1 MNTEK
6 LPQLPR
12 IALLQHVEK
21 KYMFKRRKKKQHCE
35 TGQMAMY

>member
-21 KYMFKRRKKKQHCE
+21 NICLKEEKEKQHCE
-35 TGQMAMY
+35 TGQMTMY